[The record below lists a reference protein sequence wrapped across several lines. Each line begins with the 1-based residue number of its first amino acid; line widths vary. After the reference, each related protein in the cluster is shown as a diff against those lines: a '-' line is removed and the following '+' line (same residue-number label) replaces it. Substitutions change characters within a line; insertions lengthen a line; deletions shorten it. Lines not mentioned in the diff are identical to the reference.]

1 MRRPGTDHTME
12 QDVLT
17 TSQAAKLLGISVR
30 TAQLLVEG
38 GSLTSWK
45 TPGGHRRV
53 YRADVMA
60 LMKQPTKAAGAS
72 SAVVVVLAPRDRLQ
86 LYERILSTVSG
97 CTADLHSDVYSAAF
111 AIGARRPAAVV
122 VDLDDD
128 NAERHSFL
136 RNLTSHSVVGL
147 SRIVVVG
154 GHDDAP
160 MIGQAAA
167 VQSRL
172 PAPELLPD
180 ALRVILGGAASSSL
194 IDASPA
200 FPVAANED
208 QRLMALARSGL
219 LDTAPEK
226 SFDRLTRLAS
236 QVLAMPVS
244 LMTLITPDRQW
255 FKSRQ
260 GIELAETPRSWAFC
274 NQTILQRGVF
284 AVEDLSL
291 DKRFADNP
299 AVAGDL
305 HFRFYAGAPVIDP
318 DGFALG
324 SVCVMDYEPRRLN
337 RDQSETLS
345 ALAALASDQI
355 RLRATDRELRW
366 TQNERDRRPH

>member
-1 MRRPGTDHTME
+1 MD

-60 LMKQPTKAAGAS
+60 LMKQPTKAAGTS
-72 SAVVVVLAPRDRLQ
+72 SAVVVVLTPRDRLQ
-86 LYERILSTVSG
+86 LYERVLSTVSG

-160 MIGQAAA
+160 MIGPAAA
-167 VQSRL
+167 VQTRL

-180 ALRVILGGAASSSL
+180 ALRIILGGAAPSGL

-208 QRLMALARSGL
+208 QRLMALARTGL
-219 LDTAPEK
+219 VDTAPEK

-255 FKSRQ
+255 FKSRH
-260 GIELAETPRSWAFC
+260 GIELAETPRNWAFC

-305 HFRFYAGAPVIDP
+305 HFRFYAGAPVVDP

-337 RDQSETLS
+337 RDQTETLG

-366 TQNERDRRPH
+366 SQNERDRRSH